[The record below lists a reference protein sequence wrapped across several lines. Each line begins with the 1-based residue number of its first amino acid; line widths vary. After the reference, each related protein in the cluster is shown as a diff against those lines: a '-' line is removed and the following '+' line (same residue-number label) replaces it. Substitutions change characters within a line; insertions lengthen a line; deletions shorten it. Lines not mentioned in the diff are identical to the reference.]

1 MTPVVMRIAASL
13 PAAALILASAAAHA
27 HIRLD
32 FPKGRYNNDP
42 QQAIKQKDGPCGV
55 VNDSRTTDAS
65 LITKFAPGET
75 ITVEWTET
83 INHSGHFR
91 IAFVEKGQ
99 DFPEPTFE
107 PAEKGGAILA
117 DGIADEKAMNGAK
130 HSFEVTLPNVTCDA
144 CTLQLIQVMKESPN
158 DPYYFQCADI
168 VLEGDVS
175 SGGTGGAAG
184 GANGGAAGET
194 NGGAAGMLG
203 NGGAAG
209 TAGSA
214 GGGPLGG
221 NSGNGGA
228 ASTGGAG
235 DGGDGGSTMST
246 GGTAPQAGAGGAP
259 SIGTGGSAGTPAT
272 PSSGGSADLPSQ
284 STGGTAP
291 ASPGGLEGTNT
302 TEGGG
307 SPEPGGGCALSSG
320 SKRSAGALMLAFGA
334 LATWLVRRRA
344 RCAERVQP

>member
-1 MTPVVMRIAASL
+1 MSQVVMRFAL
-13 PAAALILASAAAHA
+13 TFPAAAVLLASAAAHA

-32 FPKGRYNNDP
+32 SPKGRYNNDQ
-42 QQAIKQKDGPCGV
+42 QQATKQKDGPCGV
-55 VNDSRTTDAS
+55 PGDSRTTDAS

-194 NGGAAGMLG
+194 NG
-203 NGGAAG
+203 
-209 TAGSA
+209 
-214 GGGPLGG
+214 
-221 NSGNGGA
+221 
-228 ASTGGAG
+228 
-235 DGGDGGSTMST
+235 
-246 GGTAPQAGAGGAP
+246 
-259 SIGTGGSAGTPAT
+259 
-272 PSSGGSADLPSQ
+272 
-284 STGGTAP
+284 
-291 ASPGGLEGTNT
+291 
-302 TEGGG
+302 
-307 SPEPGGGCALSSG
+307 
-320 SKRSAGALMLAFGA
+320 
-334 LATWLVRRRA
+334 
-344 RCAERVQP
+344 